1 MSLLKSSSLH
11 NAATPNVTAGELGT
25 FCYQSP
31 LAGADNRS
39 PFNHRLN
46 GSLVNG
52 LGFARSINTEV
63 LEYQSTLV
71 VVSSDQLRCVG
82 VEASSCQKPSLSPG

>member
-31 LAGADNRS
+31 LAGADN
-39 PFNHRLN
+39 RLN

-82 VEASSCQKPSLSPG
+82 AEASSCQRPSLSPG